1 MLAAIGCGFLLPSPP
16 LLPPPQQ
23 VVTLTQTSLPSPPL
37 SSYSSPPFYSHP
49 FPPLSLASSLL
60 DDFAEQQSVADA
72 KLAAQVHQRLV
83 SSSHLHTPHTL
94 ALSLSLLPSL
104 PLVTFCSF
112 TLLLPSCSIILVHLA
127 FSFPSPCSLVLLP
140 LSLSPF
146 SLAHSCTHLIH
157 ESFNASS
164 LIIWKSHLNALQ
176 SQRAAFKKAEE
187 EREAKIAAEEARK
200 VQLDKERAEKAERLL
215 AERKAAA
222 EAKAAQ
228 VAAVRSSIR
237 GSAQAVPSDAVLAT
251 SGTGSGVG
259 KEFVWQR
266 ERPGRSQGKHHS
278 ADSQCSRRA
287 HRCPQSG
294 GRGSPEALR
303 LVEADYGKC
312 RVAAHSRLSTPTL
325 HALAF

>member
-1 MLAAIGCGFLLPSPP
+1 MATFFSASAPSLSCFLLAQSFSFALLSPLTP
-16 LLPPPQQ
+16 L
-23 VVTLTQTSLPSPPL
+23 
-37 SSYSSPPFYSHP
+37 
-49 FPPLSLASSLL
+49 A
-60 DDFAEQQSVADA
+60 
-72 KLAAQVHQRLV
+72 
-83 SSSHLHTPHTL
+83 
-94 ALSLSLLPSL
+94 
-104 PLVTFCSF
+104 
-112 TLLLPSCSIILVHLA
+112 HLA
-127 FSFPSPCSLVLLP
+127 Y
-140 LSLSPF
+140 SLSP
-146 SLAHSCTHLIH
+146 SLLSHSLTRARTHLIH
-157 ESFNASS
+157 ESFDASS
-164 LIIWKSHLNALQ
+164 LIIWKSHLKSLQ
-176 SQRAAFKKAEE
+176 SQRVAFKKAEE

-237 GSAQAVPSDAVLAT
+237 SSAQAVPSDAVLAT
-251 SGTGSGVG
+251 TGTGSGIG
-259 KEFVWQR
+259 KEFVRQR
-266 ERPGRSQGKHHS
+266 KGRSQGKHHS

-312 RVAAHSRLSTPTL
+312 RVAAHSRISTPTL